1 MPHEHRHQSLIY
13 SDAITGADERG
24 NSSREAWQRQDE
36 RRLQNNEMEDASHQ
50 VRVQLGSVRGC
61 SGLLLLSGR
70 HIKRGFQRVTEFQ
83 RAARDGRNF
92 DFIVGLQQGELP
104 ACS

>member
-61 SGLLLLSGR
+61 SGLLLLSGNY
-70 HIKRGFQRVTEFQ
+70 IKRGFQRV
-83 RAARDGRNF
+83 AGK
-92 DFIVGLQQGELP
+92 
-104 ACS
+104 CSG